1 LLRCLGCWCEVG
13 DACEGSGSFTKDT
26 LAVST
31 RKGDAREGSG
41 NSVYD
46 HKQQHAN
53 PCGSAAELPHRIHP
67 RSLLHVCAQ
76 RCCETLSYP
85 FRLSQSVCKVA
96 PSPICWQ
103 SGRRCVLST
112 TCLFVGALVKQR
124 CGVSGELLV
133 CLRVEGREKLA
144 QRRLSDEHETADHGV
159 AIAGVEGDGTG
170 VSQSVEG
177 GGAIGVSPA
186 STCPSPGHKPLV
198 ITLRSQNTWLRLWI
212 IVGSLI
218 GRLRLL
224 PDSDYF

>member
-53 PCGSAAELPHRIHP
+53 PGGSAAELPHRIHS

-85 FRLSQSVCKVA
+85 FRLSQCVCKVA

-133 CLRVEGREKLA
+133 CLRSKNGGPEAENRKSSS
-144 QRRLSDEHETADHGV
+144 RRKGETCATE
-159 AIAGVEGDGTG
+159 A
-170 VSQSVEG
+170 
-177 GGAIGVSPA
+177 
-186 STCPSPGHKPLV
+186 
-198 ITLRSQNTWLRLWI
+198 
-212 IVGSLI
+212 
-218 GRLRLL
+218 
-224 PDSDYF
+224 